1 MGPVSIELVCKVI
14 DGSFKKEID
23 AENAKIKKASEDAV
37 KDAGAAAVQYAK
49 EAIAGGGFGSWW
61 QRGVKITKLAY
72 ENGGPFVTVYDKI
85 RISTVF
91 EKGTSINGEPLLWI
105 PTDAVPKGTGHNQLT
120 PKQFVARLGQK
131 LVSVNLPGHPPM
143 LLGPG
148 SGGIVRATA
157 KTVRI
162 KKKRGSA
169 VFGNEFG
176 DLVPMYIGVSSVKMP
191 VRYNVTD
198 AIKKGAEQV
207 LEFFAKRMG
216 S

>member
-1 MGPVSIELVCKVI
+1 MSISLICSVI

-23 AENAKIKKASEDAV
+23 AETKKFKEAEEGAV
-37 KDAGAAAVQYAK
+37 KDAGRAAVEYAK
-49 EAIAGGGFGSWW
+49 AAIAGGGFGGWW
-61 QRGVKITKLAY
+61 QRGVKMTNLKKDSDGVY
-72 ENGGPFVTVYDKI
+72 VTVYDKI

-105 PTDAVPKGTGHNQLT
+105 PTDAVPKGTGNNQLT

-157 KTVRI
+157 KSVKIR
-162 KKKRGSA
+162 KKRGSA

-176 DLVPMYIGVSSVKMP
+176 DLVPMYIGISSVKMP
-191 VRYNVTD
+191 VRYNVTE